1 MAIKRFKPEGTVIE
15 TDKGTYTY
23 GAINKDKGTQKQ
35 HFKPKPKAPPVV
47 PVTPVAPVAPVQP
60 PLPKKSDYNSSK
72 EYGIAI
78 KEAEKAANASKS
90 IPSTSTNIAG
100 IDDESW
106 SAYRKKGYFYNKGS
120 NSWTDVTGRE
130 IDPVTGKTPVDTGDQ
145 AIPTVEGQSFDNMDD
160 YLKWVADAPKRK
172 LEADFQNKKEQS
184 AKDYANG
191 VTQTDELAKYTTYDE
206 YRSAQSQ
213 YQQDLISQEQGNVDA
228 ANAIEDTEFNINK
241 KKSESAVEGVKASMA
256 QGRENVMGSSK
267 PLVAQGFEQRTQEA
281 MGASLARLTLAQDQR
296 DQAMAAMKKAA
307 EQGDTAASEAYAG
320 QIEAAKE
327 QILKEELQQ
336 ASLAQSAADTAAS
349 WAKVTQTKTET
360 LQSSFEAMGE
370 RAADLKPFE
379 LASMADEAGLT
390 IGQVTAMQQTAVL
403 TDELERLTTQ
413 GNIDKNAKD
422 IQQTQALIDKYAAE
436 LPTVGK
442 TAQIQEWEFYSSLS
456 DTDQE
461 KFKELKRANPNFQ
474 YQEMDD
480 GRWLQTDPTGKT
492 PPKVVYTP
500 EGEGEGEGFR
510 GAWGTVNDALS
521 VPDGI
526 PIDPTTGEPAIDS
539 WNGKTGSIQCAQF
552 VNRYTGLTMGDDYD
566 SKINAIQSISVDS
579 PQVGDI
585 FVSPYGDNV
594 GHAGFIIGVS
604 ADGKTVTVKDAN
616 YVESGQIGTH
626 DMSTDGMKFGR
637 PSGGTN
643 PEEAYPDFWE
653 GLTPKEQVAFS
664 ALSSDD
670 QSNIKQLLNGDVLLA
685 DLMASR
691 GMEGSKAR
699 QKILQQAQS
708 VDPGFSENTNK
719 IRYEFRKKWDSTE
732 SSVGKNKLSINT
744 ALGHLADVKKM
755 TQNLTPDN
763 IQELNKLSNWW
774 SAESGNTDIV
784 NLQFGLEQ
792 LATEIA
798 AVWKGTGAA
807 PSESEIENQKRL
819 LGLQFSEQQFEGILN
834 TASEFLSSKI
844 TAARYSYKSTMGKE
858 YAQTIID
865 PEKKQAL
872 IDAGIDPD
880 SIIKENVPM
889 TPEEKQQQADLEL
902 YNKSVEDSK
911 YVPDSIDLIKW

>member
-1 MAIKRFKPEGTVIE
+1 MAKLYRDQFKSRAEYKAALAAQKKDIPKVEPIKIDTESVKP
-15 TDKGTYTY
+15 
-23 GAINKDKGTQKQ
+23 A
-35 HFKPKPKAPPVV
+35 
-47 PVTPVAPVAPVQP
+47 VTP
-60 PLPKKSDYNSSK
+60 PKKTDYGSS
-72 EYGIAI
+72 
-78 KEAEKAANASKS
+78 
-90 IPSTSTNIAG
+90 
-100 IDDESW
+100 
-106 SAYRKKGYFYNKGS
+106 
-120 NSWTDVTGRE
+120 
-130 IDPVTGKTPVDTGDQ
+130 
-145 AIPTVEGQSFDNMDD
+145 
-160 YLKWVADAPKRK
+160 
-172 LEADFQNKKEQS
+172 
-184 AKDYANG
+184 KDYAKG
-191 VTQTDELAKYTTYDE
+191 VQEWKSQQATPEVPEVAPDQPQSQGTGVFQEKPGGGWQIKDPSTGKLYSPDSPKGKELAGDQGLPVKDTPYQGQAGFAYD
-206 YRSAQSQ
+206 
-213 YQQDLISQEQGNVDA
+213 DQGNVVGLGSGTEDNPWYPYKNYDDYVKATASGDTAGTATQFEDLGFGDA
-228 ANAIEDTEFNINK
+228 PFSTLEEYFQGYLQDKQAGELSYLEKQNELAGKLE
-241 KKSESAVEGVKASMA
+241 SEQASQAGESLESSVASVTAALSPGREGVVSEGVMDPETGEIKGGAKGVISVFKKNVDRKLGIIKLQRQKAEGQRNQAIKSLKRAQEMEDWDSAAKYKAAIAQADGQIQQAAIDQIDAETAFAEQSMKMA
-256 QGRENVMGSSK
+256 ETVNTVTETT
-267 PLVAQGFEQRTQEA
+267 VANMEA
-281 MGASLARLTLAQDQR
+281 MGASIVNLTEADLSNMIQNTNLSMPEALALQSAIKLEAEALATKDEAERDYKLAQ
-296 DQAMAAMKKAA
+296 A
-307 EQGDTAASEAYAG
+307 EKLREDIKYIG
-320 QIEAAKE
+320 
-327 QILKEELQQ
+327 
-336 ASLAQSAADTAAS
+336 
-349 WAKVTQTKTET
+349 
-360 LQSSFEAMGE
+360 
-370 RAADLKPFE
+370 KP
-379 LASMADEAGLT
+379 S
-390 IGQVTAMQQTAVL
+390 QV
-403 TDELERLTTQ
+403 
-413 GNIDKNAKD
+413 
-422 IQQTQALIDKYAAE
+422 
-436 LPTVGK
+436 
-442 TAQIQEWEFYSSLS
+442 QEWEFYSALS

-500 EGEGEGEGFR
+500 EGEGGGFQ

-521 VPDGI
+521 VPDGT

-579 PQVGDI
+579 PQAGDI

-594 GHAGFIIGVS
+594 GHAGFVVS
-604 ADGKTVTVKDAN
+604 VSDDGGTVTVKDAN
-616 YVESGQIGTH
+616 YVESGKIGTH

-653 GLTPKEQVAFS
+653 GLTPKEQGAFS

-708 VDPGFSENTNK
+708 VDPDFSENTNK

-755 TQNLTPDN
+755 TQNLTPDD

-774 SAESGNTDIV
+774 SAESGNTEIV

-889 TPEEKQQQADLEL
+889 TPEEKQQQADLDL

-911 YVPDSIDLIKW
+911 YVPDSIDSIKW